1 MAPYTIAVVEGL
13 ATVHPDHESAVLF
26 VLPFGKPVVVAV
38 IIVIR
43 VDITLVKLVSPQC
56 MLGLKRD
63 STGQMRAHQML
74 MHASISSVELLRE
87 ISIWI

>member
-26 VLPFGKPVVVAV
+26 FGKPVVVAV

>member
-1 MAPYTIAVVEGL
+1 MNLQSLSFYHLVSHIP
-13 ATVHPDHESAVLF
+13 
-26 VLPFGKPVVVAV
+26 VVAV
-38 IIVIR
+38 TIVIT
-43 VDITLVKLVSPQC
+43 VDIANWFLKLVPPQC

>member
-1 MAPYTIAVVEGL
+1 MNLQSLSFYHLVSHI
-13 ATVHPDHESAVLF
+13 
-26 VLPFGKPVVVAV
+26 PVVTV

-74 MHASISSVELLRE
+74 MHAFISSVELLRE